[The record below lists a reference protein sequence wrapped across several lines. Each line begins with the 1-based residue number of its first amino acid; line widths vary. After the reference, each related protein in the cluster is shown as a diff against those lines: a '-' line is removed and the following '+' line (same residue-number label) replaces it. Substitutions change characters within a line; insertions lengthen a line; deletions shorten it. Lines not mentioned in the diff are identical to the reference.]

1 MWIQNRSVFI
11 RRCILEEIGGGVYYA
26 SMRVGFLE
34 ILPCFPDI
42 SPQIM
47 EVAQD
52 CSADSSRGC
61 GVAHSNVVF
70 WAALTE
76 NAVFSEVFDL

>member
-1 MWIQNRSVFI
+1 M
-11 RRCILEEIGGGVYYA
+11 EEIGPGVYYA
-26 SMRVGFLE
+26 SMRLGFLE

-61 GVAHSNVVF
+61 GVTPSIDVF
-70 WAALTE
+70 WAALTK